1 MCIRDRPEAQSRS
14 FLDTESMQTR
24 NTGGLLV
31 LLSRP
36 GEEAT
41 RQHASNLAHTHLR
54 VHNQRGVM
62 LLDGV
67 KPQTPLYALEQ
78 DGSAGYPSLSLTPI
92 Y

>member
-1 MCIRDRPEAQSRS
+1 MHA
-14 FLDTESMQTR
+14 R

-36 GEEAT
+36 GEEAI

-54 VHNQRGVM
+54 VHNQRGIM

-67 KPQTPLYALEQ
+67 KPQTPMYALEQ
-78 DGSAGYPSLSLTPI
+78 DNSADYPSLSLTPI

>member
-1 MCIRDRPEAQSRS
+1 MHGE
-14 FLDTESMQTR
+14 
-24 NTGGLLV
+24 
-31 LLSRP
+31 LLSRS

-62 LLDGV
+62 LLEGV
-67 KPQTPLYALEQ
+67 KPQTPLYALDQEN
-78 DGSAGYPSLSLTPI
+78 SAGYPGLSMTPI

>member
-1 MCIRDRPEAQSRS
+1 MH
-14 FLDTESMQTR
+14 TR

-54 VHNQRGVM
+54 IHSQRGVM

-78 DGSAGYPSLSLTPI
+78 DNSEGYPSLSLTPI

>member
-1 MCIRDRPEAQSRS
+1 MYDE
-14 FLDTESMQTR
+14 
-24 NTGGLLV
+24 
-31 LLSRP
+31 LLSKP

-67 KPQTPLYALEQ
+67 KPQTPLPALDQEN
-78 DGSAGYPSLSLTPI
+78 SAGYPGLSMTPI